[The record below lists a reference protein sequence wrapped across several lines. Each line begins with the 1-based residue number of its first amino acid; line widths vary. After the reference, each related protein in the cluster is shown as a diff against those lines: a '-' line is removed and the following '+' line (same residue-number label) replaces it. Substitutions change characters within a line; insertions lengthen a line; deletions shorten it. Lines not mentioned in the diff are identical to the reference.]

1 MASLDDSIA
10 VTDSFASAEVDDER
24 ILLDPETGTYY
35 GLNPVGD
42 HVLRMVED
50 ADTER
55 VSIRSV
61 VDALH
66 DTFPDEDYDRL
77 SEDVLTFVD
86 EMEDF
91 DLLLVHD
98 GPSRPNTA

>member
-10 VTDSFASAEVDDER
+10 ATNSFASAEVEDER

-50 ADTER
+50 AETG
-55 VSIRSV
+55 SLAIRSV

-66 DTFPDEDYDRL
+66 DAFPDEDYERIA
-77 SEDVLTFVD
+77 EDVLTFID

-91 DLLLVHD
+91 DLLLVRD
-98 GPSRPNTA
+98 